1 MEINMSKFVSFL
13 NDESGAS
20 AAEYVLILAVIGSAI
35 VVGAALLGSS
45 ISNALSK
52 ASTFITSKASTFS

>member
-1 MEINMSKFVSFL
+1 MTKFVSFL

-35 VVGAALLGSS
+35 VAGAILLGGS

-52 ASTFITSKASTFS
+52 ASTFIDAKASTFS

>member
-1 MEINMSKFVSFL
+1 MSKFVSFL

-20 AAEYVLILAVIGSAI
+20 AAEYVLILAIIGSAI
-35 VVGAALLGSS
+35 VAGSVLLGSS

-52 ASTFITSKASTFS
+52 ASTFINTKASSFS